1 MNFIRTVNPTVRLI
15 NAEKRAEAAEAK
27 VRQLEIEIKKLRA
40 VKPAKAKPT
49 KAAVITGG
57 LDAPAPQR
65 LAPDKPAP
73 KPETTSMTGSM
84 TGSKK
89 AAPRRKVGKKK

>member
-73 KPETTSMTGSM
+73 KPETTSMTGS
-84 TGSKK
+84 KK